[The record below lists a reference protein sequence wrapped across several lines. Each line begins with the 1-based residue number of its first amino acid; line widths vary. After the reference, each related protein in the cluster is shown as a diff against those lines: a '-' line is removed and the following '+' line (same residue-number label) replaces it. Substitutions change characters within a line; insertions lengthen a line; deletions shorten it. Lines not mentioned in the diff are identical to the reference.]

1 MSQEPGS
8 LPGRRDGGEQGE
20 RGGGIAGEREGRRAE
35 DPGGSVYHSTVV
47 HAVSKH
53 LISLE
58 IAQGAA
64 KRKGGGRG
72 LRAEQ
77 QRLPAD
83 AAGFKS
89 TTCSLPKPMNLE
101 IEIWTS

>member
-1 MSQEPGS
+1 M
-8 LPGRRDGGEQGE
+8 
-20 RGGGIAGEREGRRAE
+20 
-35 DPGGSVYHSTVV
+35 YHSTVV
-47 HAVSKH
+47 HAAKR

-58 IAQGAA
+58 IAQGVA

-72 LRAEQ
+72 LCAE